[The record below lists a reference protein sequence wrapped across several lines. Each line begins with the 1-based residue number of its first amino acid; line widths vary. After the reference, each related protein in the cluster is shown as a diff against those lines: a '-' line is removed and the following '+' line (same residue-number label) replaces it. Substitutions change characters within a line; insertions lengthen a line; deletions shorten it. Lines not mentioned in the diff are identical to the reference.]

1 MSVAGSVRDGDVA
14 GAVRSLPLLPVPAR
28 VLATRAEYAGTG
40 TLTLDAPGI
49 DPAPGQFVMVGRPG
63 YGEVP
68 ISVSGAD
75 GEGRIDLT
83 VAAVGAATH
92 AIVETEAG
100 GVLGMRGPYGTAWP
114 LDAVGGDLLI
124 MAGGLGLAPLR
135 MAFLAAR
142 RAARERGAGR
152 VILLYGTRE
161 PGRIVFDREILRW
174 IAEAGA
180 EVHVTVDAADV
191 AWKGNV
197 GLITTLLER
206 KTIDPS
212 CTTAFVCGPEVMMRF
227 SARALEDRGVAR
239 SAIFVSVERHMA
251 CATGVCGRCQ
261 LGPFIVCRDGAVL
274 PWDRVARALS
284 IAEL

>member
-1 MSVAGSVRDGDVA
+1 MLS
-14 GAVRSLPLLPVPAR
+14 LLPAPAR
-28 VLATRAEYAGTG
+28 VLATRTEFAGTA
-40 TLTLDAPGI
+40 TLTLNAPGI
-49 DPAPGQFVMVGRPG
+49 VPAPGQFVMVGRPG

-68 ISVSGAD
+68 ISVSGTA
-75 GEGRIDLT
+75 GEGRLVLT

-92 AIVETEAG
+92 AIVEAEAG
-100 GVLGMRGPYGTAWP
+100 SVLGVRGPYGTAWP
-114 LDAVGGDLLI
+114 LDAVTDDLLI

-142 RAARERGAGR
+142 QRARGR

-161 PGRIVFDREILRW
+161 PARIVFDRELLGW
-174 IAEAGA
+174 IAEPGA
-180 EVHVTVDAADV
+180 EVHVTVDAADT

-206 KTIDPS
+206 KTIDPER
-212 CTTAFVCGPEVMMRF
+212 TVAFVCGPEVMMRF
-227 SARALEDRGVAR
+227 AARALGDRGVPQG
-239 SAIFVSVERHMA
+239 AIHVSVERHMA

-274 PWDRVARALS
+274 PYDRVARALAIS
-284 IAEL
+284 EL